1 MLDNNAKLIDKI
13 LLLKEQNK
21 DSKLLTFFFKIS
33 FLSLYQFIHSNQR
46 AATIKT
52 NFNEIS

>member
-52 NFNEIS
+52 NLNEIS